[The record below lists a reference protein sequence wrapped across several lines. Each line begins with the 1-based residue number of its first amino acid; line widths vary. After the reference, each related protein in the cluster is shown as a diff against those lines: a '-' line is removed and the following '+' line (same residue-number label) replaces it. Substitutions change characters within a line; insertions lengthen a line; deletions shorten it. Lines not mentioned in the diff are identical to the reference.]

1 MQYFYDTCSLLNKGK
16 EVFNQKEKFFI
27 SSITLK
33 ELEGI
38 KTSSTKDADIKYK
51 ARKIINLLANH
62 EDHYDVIIYQK
73 EWDDILK
80 EKPAL
85 SDNNDSRIIISAL
98 SVKTPIIFVTQ
109 DLCCKSIAK
118 TVGLDVEYLQD
129 DISDYTGY
137 EIVKLSTD
145 EELALFYDQIYSQNS
160 MPIDLYENEYLFV
173 KDASNKVIDKY
184 KVIGGKLQQLKDFPT
199 FDSSMFGK
207 TKPKDDYQWAAM
219 DSLLHNKITMLRGAA
234 GTGKSYLAMSYLMSR
249 LDKGGI
255 DRIIIFCNTV
265 ATNGAAKLGFYPG
278 SKDEKLLDS
287 QIGNFLVSKL
297 GGDKNYVI
305 DNFIDKGKIVLIPM
319 SDVRGYDTSD
329 MKAGIY
335 ITEAQNM
342 DIELMKLALQRIGED
357 SICVLDGD
365 DNTQVD
371 LGIYA
376 GTNNGMKRV
385 SQIFRG
391 ENIYGE
397 VTLPVIYRSRIA
409 NIAQRM

>member
-51 ARKIINLLANH
+51 ARKIINLLASH
-62 EDHYDVIIYQK
+62 EDQYDVVTYQK

-80 EKPAL
+80 EKPVL

-118 TVGLDVEYLQD
+118 TVGLNVEYLQD

-137 EIVKLSTD
+137 EVVKLSTD
-145 EELALFYDQIYSQNS
+145 EELALFYDQIYNQNS

-173 KDASNKVIDKY
+173 KDASNKIIDKY
-184 KVIGGKLQQLKDFPT
+184 KVIEGKLQQLKDFPT

-234 GTGKSYLAMSYLMSR
+234 GTGKSYLAMSYLMSK
-249 LDKGGI
+249 LDKGDI
-255 DRIIIFCNTV
+255 DRIVIFCNTV
-265 ATNGAAKLGFYPG
+265 ATNGAAKLG
-278 SKDEKLLDS
+278 
-287 QIGNFLVSKL
+287 
-297 GGDKNYVI
+297 
-305 DNFIDKGKIVLIPM
+305 
-319 SDVRGYDTSD
+319 
-329 MKAGIY
+329 
-335 ITEAQNM
+335 
-342 DIELMKLALQRIGED
+342 
-357 SICVLDGD
+357 SIMG
-365 DNTQVD
+365 
-371 LGIYA
+371 
-376 GTNNGMKRV
+376 
-385 SQIFRG
+385 
-391 ENIYGE
+391 
-397 VTLPVIYRSRIA
+397 
-409 NIAQRM
+409 

>member
-38 KTSSTKDADIKYK
+38 KTSSIKDADIKYK

-62 EDHYDVIIYQK
+62 EDQYDVIIYQK
-73 EWDDILK
+73 EWDELLK
-80 EKPAL
+80 NKPSL

-98 SVKTPIIFVTQ
+98 SIKTPIIFVTQ

-118 TVGLDVEYLQD
+118 TVGLNVEYLQED
-129 DISDYTGY
+129 VSDYTGY
-137 EIVKLSTD
+137 EIVKLNTD
-145 EELALFYDQIYSQNS
+145 EELALFYDQVYNQES
-160 MPIDLYENEYLFV
+160 MPIDLYENEYLLI
-173 KDASNKVIDKY
+173 KDASNKIIDKY
-184 KVIGGKLQQLKDFPT
+184 KAIDGKLQQIKDFPT
-199 FDSSMFGK
+199 FESNMFGK
-207 TKPKDDYQWAAM
+207 TKPKDDYQLVAM

-234 GTGKSYLAMSYLMSR
+234 GTGKSYLAMSYLMSK
-249 LDKGGI
+249 LDKGDI
-255 DRIIIFCNTV
+255 DHIVIFCNTV

-305 DNFIDKGKIVLIPM
+305 DNFIDKGKIILIPM

-385 SQIFRG
+385 SQVFRG